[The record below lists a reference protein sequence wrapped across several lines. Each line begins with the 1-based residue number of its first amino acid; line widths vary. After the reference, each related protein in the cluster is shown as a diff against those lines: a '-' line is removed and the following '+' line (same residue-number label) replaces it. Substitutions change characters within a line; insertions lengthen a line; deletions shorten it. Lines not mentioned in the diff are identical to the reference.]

1 MFSSSSTNQDSLHD
15 VPNSTSSEQSSDKR
29 PEGGGQDIGSVT
41 TGGSSGP
48 HLLPPVVSLCL
59 KSLLFS
65 MRFGAYHQPL
75 NPSFNHQ
82 LL

>member
-1 MFSSSSTNQDSLHD
+1 MMFQIVLLLSSHLTNGQ
-15 VPNSTSSEQSSDKR
+15 R
-29 PEGGGQDIGSVT
+29 GGQDIGSVT

-75 NPSFNHQ
+75 NPPFNHQ